1 MENELLYRISFIIM
15 MILIIGIRL
24 FGHQQ
29 AGTLSD
35 KRERYSEGLI
45 TKIMR
50 PLPILVLIGAVAYV
64 VNPELMAWSSI
75 TLPDWLRVIGILL
88 SGVSVL
94 GMVWVHRALSKHF
107 SGRLE
112 IREDH
117 TLVKDGPYRWVRH
130 PMYTVVLLMFFAI
143 FLMTANWFIGL
154 GGLLMV
160 LIVVIARTPREE
172 AMLLHTFGDEYQ
184 MYMQQTPR
192 YLPRLRIS
200 AD

>member
-1 MENELLYRISFIIM
+1 MENELLYRISFVIMII
-15 MILIIGIRL
+15 LVVAIRL
-24 FGHQQ
+24 IGHQQ
-29 AGTLSD
+29 AGTLSE
-35 KRERYSEGLI
+35 KRESYSEGLI

-64 VNPELMAWSSI
+64 LDPGLMEWSAVA
-75 TLPDWLRVIGILL
+75 LPDWLRIVGIVL

-94 GMVWVHRALSKHF
+94 GMAWVHSALNRHF

-117 TLVKDGPYRWVRH
+117 ALVKAGPYRWVRH
-130 PMYTVVLLMFFAI
+130 PMYTTVVIMFFAI

-172 AMLLHTFGDEYQ
+172 AMLLKAFGDEYQ
-184 MYMQQTPR
+184 TYMQQTPR
-192 YLPRLRIS
+192 YLPRLR
-200 AD
+200 

>member
-1 MENELLYRISFIIM
+1 MENELLYRMSFIIM
-15 MILIIGIRL
+15 IILVIGIRL

-35 KRERYSEGLI
+35 KRESYSEGLI

-64 VNPELMAWSSI
+64 INPQLMAWSSI
-75 TLPDWLRVIGILL
+75 ALPDWLRVIGIGL
-88 SGVSVL
+88 SGISIL
-94 GMVWVHRALSKHF
+94 GMAWVHRALSKHF

-117 TLVKDGPYRWVRH
+117 RLVKDGPYRWVRH

-143 FLMTANWFIGL
+143 FLLTTNWFIGL

-172 AMLLHTFGDEYQ
+172 AMLLQIFGDEYQ
-184 MYMQQTPR
+184 TYMQQTPR
-192 YLPRLRIS
+192 YLPRLR
-200 AD
+200 